1 MDYDSDDDEPLAKR
15 RKVVQYWHSR
25 GESMAKTARI
35 LGVTVRQIENDYKR
49 LGLRCFSDASDEEL
63 LALTTTFLEQ
73 QHLEI
78 GRGKIEALFQTEG
91 LRIQRRR
98 INDVMTQLIQRR
110 RPRRRIQRRS
120 YVEAVGA
127 HFLWAM
133 DQNEKIG
140 FGGVKVL
147 QALDAKW
154 RCPIHFEVVTSL
166 RALDHSLFFLNAV
179 RTWQRVPYNISIDGA
194 PAWCGVK
201 HMMHLWW
208 ADAMDPVRVPH
219 DDRDLLVERVSVSS
233 SVHNPA
239 IERSWRDVNKVTR
252 KYREEWK
259 DLEGQLLLRGGHRAD
274 PLDLFC
280 LDCTYL
286 PSIKRDLDQ
295 HFAAMAQRRKR
306 KSTKNPHYPEGTW
319 RPCVGLELDVDYS
332 RRVDDDEIDRME
344 TYIRAFHDAADEEPA
359 SPWQVDPLQTD
370 ADRAL
375 RAELVEGFNPQS
387 LREEYVAMRAATRA
401 ILEV

>member
-1 MDYDSDDDEPLAKR
+1 MLE
-15 RKVVQYWHSR
+15 
-25 GESMAKTARI
+25 
-35 LGVTVRQIENDYKR
+35 
-49 LGLRCFSDASDEEL
+49 LRCFSDASDEEL

-120 YVEAVGA
+120 YLEAVGA

-280 LDCTYL
+280 LDCTYYPRSNGTWTSTSRPWRGGARGSRRRTL
-286 PSIKRDLDQ
+286 TTLKARGGRASGSSSTSTTRAASTTTRSTAWRPTSGHSTTRLTRSPRRRGRSTRSRPMPTARCEPSWSRGSTRSRS
-295 HFAAMAQRRKR
+295 A
-306 KSTKNPHYPEGTW
+306 KSTS
-319 RPCVGLELDVDYS
+319 PCG
-332 RRVDDDEIDRME
+332 RRR
-344 TYIRAFHDAADEEPA
+344 EP
-359 SPWQVDPLQTD
+359 S
-370 ADRAL
+370 
-375 RAELVEGFNPQS
+375 
-387 LREEYVAMRAATRA
+387 
-401 ILEV
+401 

>member
-1 MDYDSDDDEPLAKR
+1 
-15 RKVVQYWHSR
+15 
-25 GESMAKTARI
+25 
-35 LGVTVRQIENDYKR
+35 
-49 LGLRCFSDASDEEL
+49 
-63 LALTTTFLEQ
+63 
-73 QHLEI
+73 
-78 GRGKIEALFQTEG
+78 
-91 LRIQRRR
+91 
-98 INDVMTQLIQRR
+98 
-110 RPRRRIQRRS
+110 
-120 YVEAVGA
+120 
-127 HFLWAM
+127 M

-208 ADAMDPVRVPH
+208 DDAMDPVRVPH

-280 LDCTYL
+280 LDRTYL

-295 HFAAMAQRRKR
+295 HFAAMARRRKR

-375 RAELVEGFNPQS
+375 RAELVEGSNPQS